1 MAAYYKVEVT
11 LNSQAVSV
19 GLPSPQS
26 VSVTIPLIGPQGPVG
41 ATGSTGATGPANS
54 LAIGAVST
62 GAAGSNASA
71 TITGTA
77 PSQTLDLTIP
87 RGDKGDTGDTGATGP
102 ANSLAIGA
110 VSTGAAGSNADATI
124 TGTAPNQTLNLTIP
138 VGATGATGPTG
149 PQGPTIADANAPA
162 TNNILWQI
170 RTTAFTAASGGRYV
184 ASGTFTVTNPASG
197 NDGELFQVVV
207 ASGTVTVN
215 SVAYGASRWPVT
227 VARISGAWTTLPN
240 TLTENLTL
248 NGTNNTAP
256 NQTAASGSSLI
267 TRDLGDARH
276 PQKMTVTT
284 TGVSNFYLADL
295 LNSGTAG
302 SPGIGGFEGGGLTFQ
317 AASSTERLAFW
328 RGATGAVTNQ
338 KTRAVLRGTVT
349 LNQGIF
355 WSANFAGT
363 LTMRFRLNQT
373 TDCQLTVGLSSP
385 AAAGAGSIID
395 KIGAY
400 LRYDAATDTN
410 FMFQNG
416 ATAANAVSSG
426 VAVDTN
432 WHVVRIRFVSTTSV
446 FYSLDGGAETQVT
459 VSTGSGSVS
468 PAFFLMTTANT
479 DKTADFS
486 AVTVEATT

>member
-1 MAAYYKVEVT
+1 MAAAYYKVDVV

-26 VSVTIPLIGPQGPVG
+26 VSVTIPLIGPQGLQGVQGPQGPQGVVG
-41 ATGSTGATGPANS
+41 AQGPQGEQGIQGPQGIQGDPGPTGATGPQGEQGPQG
-54 LAIGAVST
+54 LQGPQ
-62 GAAGSNASA
+62 GPQGPQ
-71 TITGTA
+71 GE
-77 PSQTLDLTIP
+77 
-87 RGDKGDTGDTGATGP
+87 TGAT
-102 ANSLAIGA
+102 
-110 VSTGAAGSNADATI
+110 
-124 TGTAPNQTLNLTIP
+124 
-138 VGATGATGPTG
+138 GATGATGPTG
-149 PQGPTIADANAPA
+149 PQGPAGTQTTNASDLTSGTLADARLSSNVPLKDAA
-162 TNNILWQI
+162 NTY
-170 RTTAFTAASGGRYV
+170 TA
-184 ASGTFTVTNPASG
+184 N
-197 NDGELFQVVV
+197 Q
-207 ASGTVTVN
+207 
-215 SVAYGASRWPVT
+215 
-227 VARISGAWTTLPN
+227 
-240 TLTENLTL
+240 TL
-248 NGTNNTAP
+248 NGTNNVAP
-256 NQTAASGSSLI
+256 NQTAASGTSLM

-284 TGVSNFYLADL
+284 TGASNFYLADL
-295 LNSGTAG
+295 LNSGTAS
-302 SPGIGGFEGGGLTFQ
+302 SPGIGGFEGGSLTFQ

-338 KTRAVLRGTVT
+338 KTRAVLRGTNA

-385 AAAGAGSIID
+385 AAAGAGTIID

>member
-1 MAAYYKVEVT
+1 VARFDYNPLTNQLDLVDSPAGYINGVVADPTLLPVT
-11 LNSQAVSV
+11 LGTPALDSV
-19 GLPSPQS
+19 Y
-26 VSVTIPLIGPQGPVG
+26 
-41 ATGSTGATGPANS
+41 
-54 LAIGAVST
+54 LAK
-62 GAAGSNASA
+62 AGSGLWLISRKPAGLYCRTANNGVAADWTRLGAFPEVNADGNWELYNTADPTKELKFSLSGI
-71 TITGTA
+71 TTGTTR
-77 PSQTLDLTIP
+77 TL
-87 RGDKGDTGDTGATGP
+87 
-102 ANSLAIGA
+102 
-110 VSTGAAGSNADATI
+110 
-124 TGTAPNQTLNLTIP
+124 TAP
-138 VGATGATGPTG
+138 
-149 PQGPTIADANAPA
+149 D
-162 TNNILWQI
+162 
-170 RTTAFTAASGGRYV
+170 
-184 ASGTFTVTNPASG
+184 ASGTLPLLETANTFTQN
-197 NDGELFQVVV
+197 Q
-207 ASGTVTVN
+207 
-215 SVAYGASRWPVT
+215 
-227 VARISGAWTTLPN
+227 
-240 TLTENLTL
+240 TL
-248 NGTNNTAP
+248 NGTNNVAP
-256 NQTAASGSSLI
+256 NQTTASGASLL

-302 SPGIGGFEGGGLTFQ
+302 SPGIGGFEGGSLTFQ

-416 ATAANAVSSG
+416 ATAGNAVSSG

-432 WHVVRIRFVSTTSV
+432 WHVVRVRFVSATSV

>member
-1 MAAYYKVEVT
+1 MGLRYNPFNGSFDFTRSPGSYLDGEVATFADLPLDTAAAP
-11 LNSQAVSV
+11 LNSAWLVREAS
-19 GLPSPQS
+19 GLWLVNRKPAGIYIR
-26 VSVTIPLIGPQGPVG
+26 T
-41 ATGSTGATGPANS
+41 ATGGTDRNADYTY
-54 LAIGAVST
+54 
-62 GAAGSNASA
+62 ASA
-71 TITGTA
+71 FPDVFSDANFTLYDDADSTKNAKFQLSGLTTGTTR
-77 PSQTLDLTIP
+77 TLTVPDKSGTLATTDA
-87 RGDKGDTGDTGATGP
+87 GDM
-102 ANSLAIGA
+102 
-110 VSTGAAGSNADATI
+110 
-124 TGTAPNQTLNLTIP
+124 
-138 VGATGATGPTG
+138 
-149 PQGPTIADANAPA
+149 
-162 TNNILWQI
+162 
-170 RTTAFTAASGGRYV
+170 
-184 ASGTFTVTNPASG
+184 ASGTLA
-197 NDGELFQVVV
+197 D
-207 ASGTVTVN
+207 
-215 SVAYGASRWPVT
+215 
-227 VARISGAWTTLPN
+227 ARLSSNVPLKDAAN
-240 TLTENLTL
+240 TYTANQTL
-248 NGTNNTAP
+248 NGTNNVAP
-256 NQTAASGSSLI
+256 NQTAASGTSLM

-284 TGVSNFYLADL
+284 TGASNFYLADL
-295 LNSGTAG
+295 LNSGTAS
-302 SPGIGGFEGGGLTFQ
+302 SPGIGGFEGGSLTFQ

-385 AAAGAGSIID
+385 AAAGAGTIID